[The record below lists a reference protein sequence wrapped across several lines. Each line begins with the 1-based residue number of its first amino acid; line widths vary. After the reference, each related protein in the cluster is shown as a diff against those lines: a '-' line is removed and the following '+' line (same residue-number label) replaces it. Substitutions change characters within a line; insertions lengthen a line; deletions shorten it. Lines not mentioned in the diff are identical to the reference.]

1 MTNNDKHVGRSGSPE
16 CRREDRAGRIRT
28 GLAFANFVVGVGRLV
43 LALTH
48 FWHDS

>member
-16 CRREDRAGRIRT
+16 CRREDRGGRLRT
-28 GLAFANFVVGVGRLV
+28 VAAVANFVVGVGRLA
-43 LALTH
+43 LMLTH